1 MLLKAL
7 LGIFILSLFPRAEL
21 SAIGSDWP
29 DGADRLAQQGG
40 FMAELNSREGFLPN
54 RLAAFSADEKA
65 NQPREALV
73 MLKSIETLLFDDVQL
88 PHATDWQSVE
98 QSLVILPD
106 VHLLHWYYHFYKAIA
121 LAEEGDYQQAKL
133 EGERSLS
140 QALALRA
147 DEQQLA
153 SFGMLSVLAK
163 TCGDYQEGLRYME
176 LFHKHQSKIN
186 AEDKQA
192 TIVENTGSV
201 VVKKSNSKSVYIW
214 LVCGLAMLFGLGWYW
229 LPFKLVWLPS
239 SLGGNRSETAQLPL
253 GPWVSKGAAITDE
266 EGVLTDEEIVVDEAK
281 VELLARLRSH
291 KLVTNDDWLAFQQL
305 FNRIHPDF
313 LIHLRFKHKGI
324 TPAEEK
330 LACLIR
336 VHFSTR
342 EIARLLAV
350 SVNSVNISRYRLRK
364 RCKIEGDTTLEEY
377 LMRY

>member
-1 MLLKAL
+1 MLLKAFL
-7 LGIFILSLFPRAEL
+7 AITFFSLFPIAEL

-29 DGADRLAQQGG
+29 EGTDRAAMQGG
-40 FMAELNSREGFLPN
+40 FVAELNARQGFLPKP
-54 RLAAFSADEKA
+54 LAAFSAEEQA
-65 NQPREALV
+65 NHPREVLV
-73 MLKSIETLLFDDVQL
+73 MLKSMETLLFDDNQL

-106 VHLLHWYYHFYKAIA
+106 VHLFRWYHHFYKAIA
-121 LAEEGDYQQAKL
+121 LAEAQAYQLAKI
-133 EGERSLS
+133 EGERALS
-140 QALALRA
+140 QALALRT

-163 TCGDYQEGLRYME
+163 SSGDYQEALRYIE
-176 LFHKHQSKIN
+176 LFHMHQVK
-186 AEDKQA
+186 AGEKA
-192 TIVENTGSV
+192 TSAAHQTSPD
-201 VVKKSNSKSVYIW
+201 VVKKSNSKSFYTWIVF
-214 LVCGLAMLFGLGWYW
+214 GLAILFGLGWYW
-229 LPFKLVWLPS
+229 LPFKLVWLPAPF
-239 SLGGNRSETAQLPL
+239 GGGAANAGPSTMM
-253 GPWVSKGAAITDE
+253 PWVNKADSLE
-266 EGVLTDEEIVVDEAK
+266 EENALTDEEIVVDEAK
-281 VELLARLRSH
+281 VELLARLRTH

-305 FNRIHPDF
+305 FIRIHPDF

-364 RCKIEGDTTLEEY
+364 RCKIEGNTTLEEY